1 MKKPDL
7 QNNTTLRLRSFG
19 LNFDV
24 FLPNL
29 KSPWNSHPHPPETLQ
44 WAVAMQGS
52 KGYIQGSMSGTSNIA
67 NDDECTAGE
76 IWNIALYEHVKI
88 HMLEWSPPN
97 TLNKIWSRMS
107 RKMVDENHPVE
118 LRCRQHSAIIRWDI
132 YLINSFRIL
141 SYETSLGW
149 IPPTG
154 PRGHLYI
161 YTSIYIDHYIFLS
174 LRYVFPKVLVS
185 WKFKFGTRVASI
197 GLHNDVQSSWVS
209 LVSMSCI
216 RYNGIT
222 YSPHSTH
229 MNMFFHFS
237 FPFSKNGKQDLI
249 CIYLYIWGR
258 IQVYDTSGA

>member
-24 FLPNL
+24 FLPNP

-67 NDDECTAGE
+67 NDDECTAWA
-76 IWNIALYEHVKI
+76 IWNIDLHEHVKI
-88 HMLEWSPPN
+88 YIYILYICWSDPHP
-97 TLNKIWSRMS
+97 TLWTRFEVVWVVWVVRWLTKIIRLSW
-107 RKMVDENHPVE
+107 E
-118 LRCRQHSAIIRWDI
+118 CRQHSAIGQWDI
-132 YLINSFRIL
+132 HLINSFRIL

-185 WKFKFGTRVASI
+185 WKFKFATRVASI
-197 GLHNDVQSSWVS
+197 GLHNDAQSSWLS
-209 LVSMSCI
+209 LVS
-216 RYNGIT
+216 
-222 YSPHSTH
+222 
-229 MNMFFHFS
+229 
-237 FPFSKNGKQDLI
+237 I
-249 CIYLYIWGR
+249 CP
-258 IQVYDTSGA
+258 A